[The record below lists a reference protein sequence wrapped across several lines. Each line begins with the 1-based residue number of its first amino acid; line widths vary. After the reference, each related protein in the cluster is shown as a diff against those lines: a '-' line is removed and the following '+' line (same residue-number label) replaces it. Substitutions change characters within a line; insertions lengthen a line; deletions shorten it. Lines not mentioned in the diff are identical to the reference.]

1 MDGPGSRPIPWVIA
15 TGHEHP
21 RGLLL
26 AGGGH
31 SHALLLKRWA
41 MRPTLRPQRRIVL
54 INRHGSA
61 LYSGMV
67 PALIAGIDNRDAA
80 AIDLRQLCDRASV
93 AFVQAEIGG
102 IDVHNRQLQ
111 LVDRPALAYGLLS
124 LDVGAISRIS
134 DAGGIAIKPLEPA
147 LAFLED
153 QDPDSAVPFR
163 VVGAGSAGIEVV
175 LALRR
180 RWLHAPLELQSRPRQ
195 LGALERRSLAAAQVE
210 LIETDLDDQAGPR
223 LLCTGSQAPDWLR
236 TSGLP
241 VDGDGRVRTDPCLE
255 VIGHNNLFAAGDC
268 AVLATAP
275 RPASGV
281 WAVRAAPTL
290 AHNLEARCAQQPLRP
305 GTPTHSAATDRR
317 PTVTSPGP
325 GGEIGNWGR
334 CRCCGDGSDTSIGGS
349 WPDFRAPSRWPAA
362 ARWPVAAVQP
372 SCRRNLCKPPFSRW
386 GLAVHRKMP
395 LRLPVTHHCCKAW
408 TGSRP
413 CSAIPG

>member
-1 MDGPGSRPIPWVIA
+1 MSTPGA
-15 TGHEHP
+15 
-21 RGLLL
+21 LLL

-41 MRPTLRPQRRIVL
+41 MRPTVRPQRRIVL

-80 AIDLRQLCDRASV
+80 AIDLRQLCDRAGV
-93 AFVQAEIGG
+93 AFVQAEICG
-102 IDVHNRQLQ
+102 IDLHNRQLQ

-124 LDVGAISRIS
+124 LDVGAISRVS
-134 DAGGIAIKPLEPA
+134 DADGIAIKPLEPA

-180 RWLHAPLELQSRPRQ
+180 RWPGRPLQLQSRPRQ

-210 LIETDLDDQAGPR
+210 LIQTDLDDQAGPR

-255 VIGHNNLFAAGDC
+255 VIGHKNLFAAGDC

-281 WAVRAAPTL
+281 WAVRAAPNAGPQPRGPLCPTTPAAL
-290 AHNLEARCAQQPLRP
+290 AP
-305 GTPTHSAATDRR
+305 PTHGAATHRR
-317 PTVTSPGP
+317 PTGTSLGP
-325 GGEIGNWGR
+325 VERLATGADAAAVAMEATHRSAVHGWISGRPADGQQRPDGLSRLCSQAAGATSASRPSAGGAWRCTGR
-334 CRCCGDGSDTSIGGS
+334 CR
-349 WPDFRAPSRWPAA
+349 
-362 ARWPVAAVQP
+362 
-372 SCRRNLCKPPFSRW
+372 
-386 GLAVHRKMP
+386 
-395 LRLPVTHHCCKAW
+395 
-408 TGSRP
+408 
-413 CSAIPG
+413 